1 MDNNVS
7 YGGFAPVNYYGIGN
21 ETDSNSII
29 NTNITSIIEEINSNI
44 SVKYTQKDENNRFF
58 EIKSYLL
65 KYLKND
71 IEELNLIIK
80 DDGTSE
86 IIKIDDNKKNDND
99 EYIGKTLIE
108 EFDNFMKY
116 FKLKSDK
123 LYEMEM
129 KLKNEIEKN
138 KEDIKQIDSLIEYYN
153 TLKNKYE
160 DNSETINS
168 METLAENIKKNSQIN
183 STKEEYVI
191 RKKEMMQYLDVI
203 KYLNKCNLGNTCS
216 LCLTNN
222 VNVYYNPCGHTL
234 CDGCHQKI
242 VDKKQSDN
250 ISCVYC
256 RKSIYDV
263 RKLYYI

>member
-1 MDNNVS
+1 MDNSVS
-7 YGGFAPVNYYGIGN
+7 YSGFAPVNYYGVGDESEN
-21 ETDSNSII
+21 NYQ
-29 NTNITSIIEEINSNI
+29 NKNITSIIDEINNNI

-58 EIKSYLL
+58 NIKSYLL

-86 IIKIDDNKKNDND
+86 IVQIDEKNDND

-123 LYEMEM
+123 LYSIEN

-138 KEDIKQIDSLIEYYN
+138 KKDIKQIDSLIEYYN
-153 TLKNKYE
+153 TLKNKYD

-168 METLAENIKKNSQIN
+168 METLAENIKKNSQID
-183 STKEEYVI
+183 STKEEYVL

-242 VDKKQSDN
+242 VDNKQGDN

-256 RKSIYDV
+256 RKSVYDV

>member
-7 YGGFAPVNYYGIGN
+7 YSNFAPINYYGVGDESEN
-21 ETDSNSII
+21 NYQ
-29 NTNITSIIEEINSNI
+29 NKNITSIIDEINSNI

-58 EIKSYLL
+58 KIKSFLL

-86 IIKIDDNKKNDND
+86 IEKVEKKDD

-123 LYEMEM
+123 LYSIEN
-129 KLKNEIEKN
+129 KLKMEIEKN

-153 TLKNKYE
+153 TLKNKYD

-222 VNVYYNPCGHTL
+222 VNIYYNPCGHTL

>member
-7 YGGFAPVNYYGIGN
+7 YNSFAPVNYYGIGD
-21 ETDSNSII
+21 ETNVI
-29 NTNITSIIEEINSNI
+29 NTNITSIMEEINNNI
-44 SVKYTQKDENNRFF
+44 SIKYTQKDENNKFF
-58 EIKSYLL
+58 CIKSYLL

-86 IIKIDDNKKNDND
+86 IVKVDDKIDDKKKDD

-123 LYEMEM
+123 LYDIEN
-129 KLKNEIEKN
+129 KLKMEIEKN

-153 TLKNKYE
+153 TLKNKYD

-168 METLAENIKKNSQIN
+168 METLAENIKKNSKIN

-203 KYLNKCNLGNTCS
+203 KYLNKCNLGK
-216 LCLTNN
+216 
-222 VNVYYNPCGHTL
+222 YM
-234 CDGCHQKI
+234 
-242 VDKKQSDN
+242 
-250 ISCVYC
+250 
-256 RKSIYDV
+256 
-263 RKLYYI
+263 

>member
-1 MDNNVS
+1 MDNSVS
-7 YGGFAPVNYYGIGN
+7 YSGFAPVNYNGVNIGVGDEN
-21 ETDSNSII
+21 I
-29 NTNITSIIEEINSNI
+29 NNYQNITSIIDEINNNI
-44 SVKYTQKDENNRFF
+44 SVKYTQKDEKNKFF
-58 EIKSYLL
+58 EIKNFLL

-86 IIKIDDNKKNDND
+86 IESVKKNDND
-99 EYIGKTLIE
+99 EYIGKNLIE

-123 LYEMEM
+123 LYSIEN
-129 KLKNEIEKN
+129 KLKTEIEKN
-138 KEDIKQIDSLIEYYN
+138 KQDIKQIDSLIEYYD
-153 TLKNKYE
+153 TLKNKY
-160 DNSETINS
+160 DDTDETIKS
-168 METLAENIKKNSQIN
+168 METLAENIKKNSKID
-183 STKEEYVI
+183 STKEEYVL

-242 VDKKQSDN
+242 VDNKQNDN

-256 RKSIYDV
+256 RKSVYDV

>member
-1 MDNNVS
+1 MDNSVS
-7 YGGFAPVNYYGIGN
+7 YSNFAPVNYYGVGDESEN
-21 ETDSNSII
+21 NYQ
-29 NTNITSIIEEINSNI
+29 NRNITSIIDEINNNI

-58 EIKSYLL
+58 NIKSYLL

-86 IIKIDDNKKNDND
+86 IVKIDEKKED

-123 LYEMEM
+123 LYSIEN

-153 TLKNKYE
+153 TLKNKYD

-168 METLAENIKKNSQIN
+168 METLAENIKKNSQID
-183 STKEEYVI
+183 STKEEYVL

-256 RKSIYDV
+256 RKSVYDV
-263 RKLYYI
+263 RKLYYV

>member
-7 YGGFAPVNYYGIGN
+7 YNSFAPVNYYGVGD
-21 ETDSNSII
+21 ETNSII
-29 NTNITSIIEEINSNI
+29 NTNITNIIDEINSNI

-58 EIKSYLL
+58 NIKSYLL

-86 IIKIDDNKKNDND
+86 IVKIDEKKED

-123 LYEMEM
+123 LYNIEN

-168 METLAENIKKNSQIN
+168 MEILAENIKKNSQID
-183 STKEEYVI
+183 STKEEYI
-191 RKKEMMQYLDVI
+191 LRKKEMMQYLDVI
-203 KYLNKCNLGNTCS
+203 KYLN
-216 LCLTNN
+216 
-222 VNVYYNPCGHTL
+222 
-234 CDGCHQKI
+234 
-242 VDKKQSDN
+242 
-250 ISCVYC
+250 
-256 RKSIYDV
+256 YD
-263 RKLYYI
+263 